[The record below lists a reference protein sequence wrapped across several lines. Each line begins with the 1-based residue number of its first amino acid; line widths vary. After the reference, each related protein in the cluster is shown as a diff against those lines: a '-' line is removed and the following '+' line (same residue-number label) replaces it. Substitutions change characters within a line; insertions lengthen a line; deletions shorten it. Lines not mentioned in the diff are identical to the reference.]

1 MTSIAETSIQ
11 YLKGVGPARAKLF
24 ANLGV
29 QTIEDLLYLF
39 PRRYEDR
46 SKLTPISGLKP
57 GEWHTTS
64 GEILSKGGRR
74 VFFNKKHVFEAEI
87 GDETGRVK
95 CVWFNQPYLDNYFH
109 VGEKVVLHGRVDTFK
124 ERMQIIA
131 PEYEI
136 ISKED
141 EHLSMGRIVPL
152 YPLTKGMGQ
161 RYLRK
166 LIAAALQHYSQ
177 ELVDVIPA
185 QILERQKLKPIKE
198 SIAQLHFPDSEVAQE
213 EANKR
218 ISFEEF
224 FFFQI
229 CVILRR
235 MTLGLK
241 KGVAHKIPPDME
253 TRFLRTFPFAL
264 TRDQNKVIAE
274 IKADMMN
281 KRPMRRLL
289 QGDVGCGKTV
299 VAFFGCMVALANG
312 KQSAVMAPTEILAE
326 QHYRTF
332 TKYFGAKDTRHLTL
346 DTRKTPSRGSF
357 SPSVKCQVSS
367 VSFGT
372 SRPIRTAL
380 LTSSLK
386 AKDREALLKAIAAG
400 EVDIVF
406 GTHALIEEGVTFK
419 ALSYVVIDEQHK
431 FGVKQRALLSSK
443 GQNPDVLVMTATPI
457 PRSLCL
463 TLYGDLDVS
472 TIHDKPPGR
481 GEIKTYH
488 FVGEQA
494 EGVYKRV
501 AEWVVEKKT
510 QAYIVYPIIEESET
524 LDLKAATDMYAHFQK
539 NEFKSFRVGLVHGRL
554 PREEARQVMEKFQR
568 HELDIL
574 VTTTVLEV
582 GIDVPNANVMVIEHA
597 ERFGLSQLHQL
608 RGRIGRSEKNAI
620 CILLGDPETEEGK
633 KRIEAVVKT
642 GNGFKIAEEDLK
654 IRGPGQYFGRHQH
667 GLNELKVVNPL
678 TQLDVLEAA
687 RKEAAV
693 LVSGDP
699 KLVVHDLIRAT
710 IHKRYP
716 EYLERVLAG

>member
-1 MTSIAETSIQ
+1 MTSISQTSIQ

-24 ANLGV
+24 TNLGV

-39 PRRYEDR
+39 PLRYEDR
-46 SKLTPISGLKP
+46 SKLTPLSKLKP
-57 GEWHTTS
+57 GEWHTAS

-74 VFFNKKHVFEAEI
+74 VFFNKKHVFEIEI
-87 GDETGRVK
+87 GDEETRVK

-109 VGEKVVLHGRVDTFK
+109 VGEKVVLHGRVDVFK
-124 ERMQIIA
+124 DRMQIIA

-136 ISKED
+136 ISKDD

-152 YPLTKGMGQ
+152 YPLTKGIGQ

-166 LIAAALQHYSQ
+166 LVASALEHCSQ
-177 ELVDVIPA
+177 QLVDVIPP
-185 QILERQKLKPIKE
+185 QILGRQKLKSIRD
-198 SIAQLHFPDSEVAQE
+198 SIAQLHFPDSETAQE

-235 MTLGLK
+235 MSFGFK
-241 KGVAHKIPPDME
+241 KGVAHKVPSDME
-253 TRFLRTFPFAL
+253 AGFTKMFPFAL
-264 TRDQNKVIAE
+264 TRSQDKVITE

-281 KRPMRRLL
+281 KRPMLRLL
-289 QGDVGCGKTV
+289 QGDVGSGKTV
-299 VAFFGCMVALANG
+299 VAFFGCVVALVNG

-326 QHYRTF
+326 QHFQTF
-332 TKYFGAKDTRHLTL
+332 LKY
-346 DTRKTPSRGSF
+346 
-357 SPSVKCQVSS
+357 SS
-367 VSFGT
+367 KSSFGKV
-372 SRPIRTAL
+372 RVAL
-380 LTSSLK
+380 LNSTLK
-386 AKDREALLKAIAAG
+386 KKDRDALYEAIKKG

-406 GTHALIEEGVTFK
+406 GTHALIQEGVTFK

-472 TIHDKPPGR
+472 TIDEKPKGR

-494 EGVYKRV
+494 KGVYKRV

-510 QAYIVYPIIEESET
+510 QAYIVYPIIEESEK

-539 NEFKSFRVGLVHGRL
+539 NEFKDLRVGLVHGRL
-554 PREEARQVMEKFQR
+554 PREEARQVMVKFKN

-633 KRIEAVVKT
+633 RRIEAVVKT

-687 RKEAAV
+687 RKEAAL
-693 LVSGDP
+693 LVSEDP
-699 KLVVHDLIRAT
+699 KLISHRQIRDT
-710 IHKRYP
+710 IQQRYP

>member
-1 MTSIAETSIQ
+1 MDLSQYSIQ

-24 ANLGV
+24 ENLGV
-29 QTIEDLLYLF
+29 RTVEDLLYLF

-46 SKLTPISGLKP
+46 SKLTPISQLKP
-57 GEWHTTS
+57 GDWHTVA
-64 GEILSKGGRR
+64 GEILAKGGRR
-74 VFFNKKHVFEAEI
+74 TFYNKKHVFEAEV
-87 GDETGRVK
+87 GDEKARAH

-109 VGEKVVLHGRVDTFK
+109 VGEKVVLYGRVDMFK
-124 ERMQIIA
+124 DRLQIIS

-141 EHLSMGRIVPL
+141 ETLSMGRIVPV

-166 LIAAALQHYSQ
+166 LVAGALERHGK

-185 QILERQKLKPIKE
+185 DILARQQLKPVAQ
-198 SIAQLHFPDSEVAQE
+198 SIGQLHFPDSEASQD

-235 MTLGLK
+235 MNMAQK
-241 KGVAHKIPPDME
+241 KGFAHKMFSGIE
-253 TRFLRTFPFAL
+253 TNFASLLPFGL
-264 TRDQNKVIAE
+264 TSAQQKVIAE
-274 IKADMMN
+274 IKGDMLN
-281 KRPMRRLL
+281 KRPMLRLL

-299 VAFFGCMVALANG
+299 VALFGCLVSFLSG
-312 KQSAVMAPTEILAE
+312 KQSAIMAPTEILAE
-326 QHYRTF
+326 QHFRTLI
-332 TKYFGAKDTRHLTL
+332 KYFNGIKGTRTEFA
-346 DTRKTPSRGSF
+346 SRIS
-357 SPSVKCQVSS
+357 
-367 VSFGT
+367 GT
-372 SRPIRTAL
+372 CPLNSCKPRVAL
-380 LTSSLK
+380 LNSTLK
-386 AKDREALLKAIAAG
+386 KKDRAELYEAIAKG
-400 EVDIVF
+400 DVDIVV
-406 GTHALIEEGVTFK
+406 GTHALIEEGVKFK
-419 ALSYVVIDEQHK
+419 ALSYVVVDEQHK

-457 PRSLCL
+457 PRTLCL

-472 TIHDKPPGR
+472 VIDEKPKGR

-501 AEWVVEKKT
+501 AEWVEKGT
-510 QAYIVYPIIEESET
+510 QAYIVYPIIDESEA
-524 LDLKAATDMYAHFQK
+524 LDLKAATDMYAHFRK
-539 NEFKSFRVGLVHGRL
+539 NEFKKLRVGLIHGRL
-554 PREEARQVMEKFQR
+554 LREEARQVMDKFQK

-608 RGRIGRSEKNAI
+608 RGRIGRSEKSAV
-620 CILLGDPETEEGK
+620 CILLGDPQTEDGK
-633 KRIEAVVKT
+633 RRIEALVKT
-642 GNGFKIAEEDLK
+642 SNGFKIAEQDLE

-678 TQLDVLEAA
+678 TQLHVLEAA
-687 RKEAAV
+687 RKEAIEIV
-693 LVSGDP
+693 KQDTSLKTYQLVRD
-699 KLVVHDLIRAT
+699 T

>member
-1 MTSIAETSIQ
+1 MSSLNNISIQ
-11 YLKGVGPARAKLF
+11 FLKGVGPARAKLF
-24 ANLGV
+24 ENLGV
-29 QTIEDLLYLF
+29 RTVEDLLYLF

-46 SKLTPISGLKP
+46 SKLTPISQLKP
-57 GEWHTTS
+57 GDWHTIS
-64 GEILSKGGRR
+64 GEILAKGGRR
-74 VFFNKKHVFEAEI
+74 TFFNKKHVFEAEV
-87 GDETGRVK
+87 GDDHARVH

-109 VGEKVVLHGRVDTFK
+109 VGEKVVLHGRVDMFK
-124 ERMQIIA
+124 DRLQLIA

-136 ISKED
+136 ISKDD
-141 EHLSMGRIVPL
+141 EHLSMGRIVPI

-166 LIAAALQHYSQ
+166 LIAGA
-177 ELVDVIPA
+177 
-185 QILERQKLKPIKE
+185 LERHSKDLQDVLPSGILQRQHLKPIAE
-198 SIAQLHFPDSEVAQE
+198 SITQLHFPDSDAAQDQ
-213 EANKR
+213 ANSR

-235 MTLGLK
+235 MNMALK
-241 KGVAHKIPPDME
+241 KGFAHKMPAGIE
-253 TRFLRTFPFAL
+253 NVFEKLFPFTL
-264 TRDQNKVIAE
+264 TLAQKKVLTE
-274 IKADMMN
+274 IKADMIN
-281 KRPMRRLL
+281 KRPMLRLL

-299 VAFFGCMVALANG
+299 VALFGCLISFLNG
-312 KQSAVMAPTEILAE
+312 KQSAIMAPTEILAE
-326 QHYRTF
+326 QHFRTLI
-332 TKYFGAKDTRHLTL
+332 KSLADIGG
-346 DTRKTPSRGSF
+346 RKPR
-357 SPSVKCQVSS
+357 V
-367 VSFGT
+367 
-372 SRPIRTAL
+372 AL
-380 LTSSLK
+380 LNSTLK
-386 AKDREALLKAIAAG
+386 KKDRDALYAAISKG
-400 EVDIVF
+400 EVDIVV
-406 GTHALIEEGVTFK
+406 GTHALIEEGLKFK
-419 ALSYVVIDEQHK
+419 SLSYVVVDEQHK

-457 PRSLCL
+457 PRTLCL

-472 TIHDKPPGR
+472 IIDEKPKGR
-481 GEIKTYH
+481 GETKTYH

-501 AEWVVEKKT
+501 AEWVGKGT

-524 LDLKAATDMYAHFQK
+524 LDLKAATDMCVHFQK
-539 NEFKSFRVGLVHGRL
+539 NEFKKLRVGLIHGRL
-554 PREEARQVMEKFQR
+554 PREEARQVMDKFQK

-608 RGRIGRSEKNAI
+608 RGRIGRSEKSAV
-620 CILLGDPETEEGK
+620 CILLGDPQTEDGK
-633 KRIEAVVKT
+633 KRIEALVKT
-642 GNGFKIAEEDLK
+642 TNGFKIAEQDLE

-678 TQLDVLEAA
+678 TQVHVLEAA
-687 RKEAAV
+687 RKEAV
-693 LVSGDP
+693 EVVKEDPSLKTYPLVRD
-699 KLVVHDLIRAT
+699 T

>member
-1 MTSIAETSIQ
+1 MGAITETSIQ

-29 QTIEDLLYLF
+29 QTIDDLLYLF

-46 SKLTPISGLKP
+46 SKLTPVVKLKP
-57 GEWHTTS
+57 GDWATVS
-64 GEILSKGGRR
+64 GDILSKGGRR
-74 VFFNKKHVFEAEI
+74 VFFNRKHVFEAEI
-87 GDETGRVK
+87 GDESGRVK

-109 VGEKVVLHGRVDTFK
+109 VGEKVVLYGRVDLFK
-124 ERMQIIA
+124 DRLQIVA

-136 ISKED
+136 ISRED
-141 EHLSMGRIVPL
+141 EQLSMGRIVPL

-166 LIAAALQHYSQ
+166 IMAAALQHYSGLL
-177 ELVDVIPA
+177 EDVLPVD
-185 QILERQKLKPIKE
+185 ILERQGLQPLRE
-198 SIAQLHFPDSEVAQE
+198 SISQLHFPEN
-213 EANKR
+213 EAAREAADRR

-235 MTLGLK
+235 RALGGK
-241 KGVAHKIPPDME
+241 KGFAHKAPSDME
-253 TRFLRTFPFAL
+253 KSFAGSFPFAL
-264 TRDQNKVIAE
+264 TRAQEKVIAE
-274 IKADMMN
+274 IKKDMLSP
-281 KRPMRRLL
+281 RPMLRLL
-289 QGDVGCGKTV
+289 QGDVGSGKTV
-299 VAFFGCMVALANG
+299 VAFYGCLLSMLNK

-326 QHYRTF
+326 QHYATF
-332 TKYFGAKDTRHLTL
+332 VKYFGQKPGAVR
-346 DTRKTPSRGSF
+346 S
-357 SPSVKCQVSS
+357 
-367 VSFGT
+367 
-372 SRPIRTAL
+372 AL

-386 AKDREALLKAIAAG
+386 ARDRQDVLKAIAAG
-400 EVDIVF
+400 EVDVVF
-406 GTHALIEEGVTFK
+406 GTHALIEKEVAFSS
-419 ALSYVVIDEQHK
+419 LSYVVIDEQHK

-443 GQNPDVLVMTATPI
+443 GVNPDILVMTATPI

-472 TIHDKPPGR
+472 LLDEKPSGR

-494 EGVYKRV
+494 EGVYKKV
-501 AEWVVEKKT
+501 AEWVVSRGT
-510 QAYIVYPIIEESET
+510 QAYIVYPIIEESEK
-524 LDLKAATDMYAHFQK
+524 LDLKAATDMYERFRK
-539 NEFKSFRVGLVHGRL
+539 NEFKDLRVGLVHGRL
-554 PREEARQVMEKFQR
+554 PRDEARQVMERFKA
-568 HELDIL
+568 HELDVL
-574 VTTTVLEV
+574 VTTTILEV

-608 RGRIGRSEKNAI
+608 RGRIGRSGKNAV

-633 KRIEAVVKT
+633 LRVQAVVKT
-642 GNGFKIAEEDLK
+642 TDGFRIAEEDLK

-667 GLNELKVVNPL
+667 GLNELKVVSPL

-693 LVSGDP
+693 LLGKDP
-699 KLVVHDLIRAT
+699 GLKEHAVIRTT
-710 IHKRYP
+710 IKKRYP
-716 EYLERVLAG
+716 EYLQRILAG

>member
-1 MTSIAETSIQ
+1 MASIAGTSIQ

-24 ANLGV
+24 ASLGV

-46 SKLTPISGLKP
+46 SKLTPLSGLKP
-57 GEWHTTS
+57 GEWHTAS

-74 VFFNKKHVFEAEI
+74 VFFNKKHVFEVEI
-87 GDETGRVK
+87 GDGDARVQ

-109 VGEKVVLHGRVDTFK
+109 VGEKVVVHGRVDVFK
-124 ERMQIIA
+124 NRIQIIA

-166 LIAAALQHYSQ
+166 LVASALEHYGQ
-177 ELVDVIPA
+177 ALVDVIPPKV
-185 QILERQKLKPIKE
+185 LERQKLKPISQ
-198 SIAQLHFPDSEVAQE
+198 SIAQLHFPDSEAAQE

-224 FFFQI
+224 FFFQV

-235 MTLGLK
+235 MTLGFQ
-241 KGVAHKIPPDME
+241 KGVSHKIFPDME
-253 TRFLRTFPFAL
+253 KRFSKIFPFVL
-264 TRDQNKVIAE
+264 TRSQVKVIAE

-281 KRPMRRLL
+281 KRPMLRLL

-299 VAFFGCMVALANG
+299 VAFFGCLVAITNG

-326 QHYRTF
+326 QHFQTF
-332 TKYFGAKDTRHLTL
+332 LKYFAK
-346 DTRKTPSRGSF
+346 
-357 SPSVKCQVSS
+357 SP
-367 VSFGT
+367 FGNV
-372 SRPIRTAL
+372 RVAL
-380 LTSSLK
+380 LNSTLK
-386 AKDREALLKAIAAG
+386 KKDRDALYEAIKNG

-406 GTHALIEEGVTFK
+406 GTHALIQEGVTFK

-443 GQNPDVLVMTATPI
+443 GKNPDVLVMTATPI

-472 TIHDKPPGR
+472 IIEDKPKGR

-494 EGVYKRV
+494 DGVYKRV

-510 QAYIVYPIIEESET
+510 QAYIVYPIIEESEK

-539 NEFKSFRVGLVHGRL
+539 SEFKKLRVGLVHGRL
-554 PREEARQVMEKFQR
+554 PREEARQVMEKFQN
-568 HELDIL
+568 HEFDIL

-620 CILLGDPETEEGK
+620 CILLGDPQTEEGK

-642 GNGFKIAEEDLK
+642 GNGFKISEEDLK

-678 TQLDVLEAA
+678 TQMDVLEAA
-687 RKEAAV
+687 RKEAVA
-693 LVSGDP
+693 LVNADP
-699 KLVVHDLIRAT
+699 QLTTHHLIRTT

>member
-1 MTSIAETSIQ
+1 MPESNLDTLLNIKKLSFMDLSQYSVQ

-24 ANLGV
+24 ENLGV
-29 QTIEDLLYLF
+29 RTVEDLLYFF

-46 SKLTPISGLKP
+46 SKLTPIDQLKP
-57 GEWHTTS
+57 GEVYTIS
-64 GEILSKGGRR
+64 GEILDKDGRR
-74 VFFNKKHVFEAEI
+74 TFYNKKHVFEAEV
-87 GDETGRVK
+87 GDDQSRVH
-95 CVWFNQPYLDNYFH
+95 CVWFNQPYLDNYLH
-109 VGEKVVLHGRVDTFK
+109 VGEKVVLHGRVDMFK
-124 ERMQIIA
+124 GRLQLIS

-141 EHLSMGRIVPL
+141 ETLSMGRIVPI

-166 LIAAALQHYSQ
+166 LVAGALEHRAKDI
-177 ELVDVIPA
+177 VDVIPS
-185 QILERQKLKPIKE
+185 IVLERQHLRPIAQ
-198 SIAQLHFPDSEVAQE
+198 SIAQLHFPDNEAAQE
-213 EANKR
+213 QANTR

-235 MTLGLK
+235 MNMAQK
-241 KGVAHKIPPDME
+241 KGFAHKIPPGVDA
-253 TRFLRTFPFAL
+253 RFVQLFSFAL
-264 TRDQNKVIAE
+264 TSAQKKVMAE
-274 IKADMMN
+274 IRGDMEN
-281 KRPMRRLL
+281 KRPMLRLL

-299 VAFFGCMVALANG
+299 VALFGCLLSFLNG
-312 KQSAVMAPTEILAE
+312 KQSAIMAPTEILAE
-326 QHYRTF
+326 QHFRTLI
-332 TKYFGAKDTRHLTL
+332 KHFGR
-346 DTRKTPSRGSF
+346 S
-357 SPSVKCQVSS
+357 
-367 VSFGT
+367 SFGKM
-372 SRPIRTAL
+372 RVAL
-380 LTSSLK
+380 LNSALK
-386 AKDREALLKAIAAG
+386 KKDRDALYEAIAKG
-400 EVDIVF
+400 EVDVVV
-406 GTHALIEEGVTFK
+406 GTHALIEEGVKFK
-419 ALSYVVIDEQHK
+419 ALSYVVVDEQHK

-457 PRSLCL
+457 PRTLCL

-472 TIHDKPPGR
+472 IIDEKPKGR
-481 GEIKTYH
+481 GAIKTYH

-494 EGVYKRV
+494 DGVYKRV
-501 AEWVVEKKT
+501 AEWVSKGT
-510 QAYIVYPIIEESET
+510 QAYIVYPIIEESEA

-539 NEFKSFRVGLVHGRL
+539 NEFKKLRVGLIHGRL
-554 PREEARQVMEKFQR
+554 PREEARQVMDKFQK

-608 RGRIGRSEKNAI
+608 RGRIGRSEKSAI
-620 CILLGDPETEEGK
+620 CILLGDPQTEDGK
-633 KRIEAVVKT
+633 KRVDALIKT
-642 GNGFKIAEEDLK
+642 TNGFKIAEQDLE

-678 TQLDVLEAA
+678 TQLHVLEAA
-687 RKEAAV
+687 RKEAIV
-693 LVSGDP
+693 IVKEDP
-699 KLVVHDLIRAT
+699 LLKAYPIVRDT